1 MTRYAVD
8 QGSLNTG
15 KEAWLISSARQGNQ
29 DAFNTLVLRYQDRVY
44 NLAARIL
51 GDEDLADD
59 ITQNTFITAYLNL
72 PRFRNGSFQGW
83 LYRIATNACY
93 DEFRKHKRNPVQSL
107 EAGEFEEIGLSPIS
121 NMSPAN
127 VLPETELDRHEL
139 EQFIQHA
146 LDQLDPDQRTVIVL
160 VDQLELD
167 YQEAAQII
175 GVPIGTIKSRLAR
188 ARTRL
193 RQLLYSDHREM
204 ISTRYLQDKVSVE

>member
-1 MTRYAVD
+1 MTRYGVD
-8 QGSLNTG
+8 QGSLTTSN
-15 KEAWLISSARQGNQ
+15 EAWLISSARQGDR

-83 LYRIATNACY
+83 VYRIATNACY

-107 EAGEFEEIGLSPIS
+107 ESEDFEEYRLSPIS
-121 NMSPAN
+121 DISSTN
-127 VLPETELDRHEL
+127 VLPETEVDRREL
-139 EQFIQHA
+139 EHIIQHA
-146 LDQLDPDQRTVIVL
+146 LDELDPDQRTVIVL

-167 YQEAAQII
+167 YQEAAETI
-175 GVPIGTIKSRLAR
+175 GVPIGTVKSRLAR
-188 ARTRL
+188 ARLRL
-193 RQLLYSDHREM
+193 RQLLYSDPNDT
-204 ISTRYLQDKVSVE
+204 IPARYFQDKAFVE